1 VDQPANACLGNSGIL
16 ALLVRPA
23 QGVTVDFCHHHNL
36 VEPETAGRE
45 RNFGIRVTLPATDTL
60 RKVLG
65 DDWERL
71 HWYASETERDV
82 AFDNMATRHGFYRK
96 TDSPTQV
103 LEKVTR

>member
-1 VDQPANACLGNSGIL
+1 
-16 ALLVRPA
+16 
-23 QGVTVDFCHHHNL
+23 VDFCHHHNL